1 MKKLLLLFVGVLV
14 MPLCYGQDITDA
26 VRYSTGDVKGTARF
40 RGMSG
45 AFGALGGDMSAVSI
59 NPAGSAIFN
68 STHLSFTLGTEAVDN
83 TAEYFGNYNNSSDSF
98 FKFSQAGSAFV
109 FKNNDQSS
117 PFNKLVLGFAYER
130 TGNFDNTFFASGI
143 NNNSIDSYF
152 LANAQGLPLEEIS
165 AFPGE
170 SYTYAYGEI
179 GAAYGS
185 QHQQA
190 FLGYESFI
198 LEPDTFQDNNTNYT
212 SNIAPGS
219 FRQDYSFASSG
230 YNSKFTMNGAAQ
242 IEDNIYLGVNLNSHF
257 LNYNQS
263 TYLYETNDNTGSVV
277 KEVGFRNNLST
288 YGSGFSFQVGG
299 IAKVG
304 DILRLGIA
312 YDSPIWYRLNDETTQ
327 YITTTREESD
337 NYIRQIIDPRIVN
350 IFAYYKIQTP
360 SKLTGSMALVLGK
373 IGLLS
378 FDYSRKNYSNTKFSP
393 SSDPHFS
400 DQNRLI
406 TNSLKA
412 ANSYKVG
419 GEVRHKQLSLRGGYR
434 FEQSPYRD
442 SNIQDD
448 LTGYSFGLG
457 YNFGNT
463 RFDFAY
469 DQAKQTSS
477 HQLYN
482 IGLTDTANVD
492 SKYSNFTF
500 TIAVT
505 L

>member
-117 PFNKLVLGFAYER
+117 PFSKLVLGFAYER

-198 LEPDTFQDNNTNYT
+198 LEPDT
-212 SNIAPGS
+212 
-219 FRQDYSFASSG
+219 YSHL
-230 YNSKFTMNGAAQ
+230 Q
-242 IEDNIYLGVNLNSHF
+242 QRIH
-257 LNYNQS
+257 
-263 TYLYETNDNTGSVV
+263 
-277 KEVGFRNNLST
+277 
-288 YGSGFSFQVGG
+288 
-299 IAKVG
+299 
-304 DILRLGIA
+304 RL
-312 YDSPIWYRLNDETTQ
+312 L
-327 YITTTREESD
+327 
-337 NYIRQIIDPRIVN
+337 
-350 IFAYYKIQTP
+350 
-360 SKLTGSMALVLGK
+360 
-373 IGLLS
+373 
-378 FDYSRKNYSNTKFSP
+378 
-393 SSDPHFS
+393 
-400 DQNRLI
+400 
-406 TNSLKA
+406 
-412 ANSYKVG
+412 
-419 GEVRHKQLSLRGGYR
+419 
-434 FEQSPYRD
+434 
-442 SNIQDD
+442 
-448 LTGYSFGLG
+448 
-457 YNFGNT
+457 
-463 RFDFAY
+463 
-469 DQAKQTSS
+469 
-477 HQLYN
+477 
-482 IGLTDTANVD
+482 
-492 SKYSNFTF
+492 
-500 TIAVT
+500 
-505 L
+505 